1 MAKNRLFLSLNP
13 AEEDLKELKKILPDL
28 KNRFKDHYIK
38 WENPDKFHL
47 TFRFLGDIDEER
59 TTVLASTLDRL
70 KFDFENIG
78 FSSDKIGY
86 FPNSRYPN
94 VIFAGLIEQG
104 NNSDKLVSFIDR
116 IILNFGVKPEK
127 RFIPHITLG
136 RFSRNKRKKI
146 DEELTVSFPSENIV
160 FDSFYLMKST
170 LTQDGSVYEILNKFN
185 FIK

>member
-13 AEEDLKELKKILPDL
+13 AEEDLKELKKILPDIRN
-28 KNRFKDHYIK
+28 KFKDHNIK

-47 TFRFLGDIDEER
+47 TLRFLGDIDEDK
-59 TTVLASTLDRL
+59 TIVLAETLDRL
-70 KFDFENIG
+70 KFEFETIG

-94 VIFAGLIEQG
+94 VIFAGLNEQG

-116 IILNFGVKPEK
+116 VILNFGVKPEK

-146 DEELTVSFPSENIV
+146 EEELNISFPSENIQ

-170 LTQDGSVYEILNKFN
+170 LHQEGSIYEILYNFN
-185 FIK
+185 FLK